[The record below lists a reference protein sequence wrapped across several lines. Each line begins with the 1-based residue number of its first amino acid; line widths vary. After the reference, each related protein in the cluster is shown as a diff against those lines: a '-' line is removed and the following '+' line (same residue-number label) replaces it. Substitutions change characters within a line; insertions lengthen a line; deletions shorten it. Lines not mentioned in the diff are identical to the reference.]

1 MADTKI
7 SNLPTD
13 VVTLADGDK
22 FPIADASALTVDT
35 YATALEIKTH
45 GNTAPVFAAG
55 TASASTHP
63 AFTSGTLLTAVEAG
77 ATEYVA
83 PLLHFTG
90 DASNQGRGL
99 VPVSHLVCV
108 NSDVTGTAGTGSQPI
123 FTAAT
128 DRITLAGSTLYLFE
142 LYLQCTNGATTCTKA
157 LDFSGGTAT
166 FTFMNYFAIGQGTLA
181 VNTTG
186 TAQSALNVNQAASTV
201 VLATGTTQWYIYAR
215 GAFRINAGGTFL
227 PQFAFSA
234 NPTGTVLIKQGTFM
248 TITPIGG
255 TGTVAIGSWA

>member
-1 MADTKI
+1 VADTK
-7 SNLPTD
+7 
-13 VVTLADGDK
+13 V
-22 FPIADASALTVDT
+22 SALTAVATPAGTDEFPVNQGAVSKKMTLAQIDT
-35 YATALEIKTH
+35 YVT
-45 GNTAPVFAAG
+45 TAPVFAAG
-55 TASASTHP
+55 SASANTHP
-63 AFTSGTLLTAVEAG
+63 EFTSGTLLTSVEAG

-99 VPVSHLVCV
+99 IPVEHLVCV

-123 FTAAT
+123 FAAAT
-128 DRITLAGSTLYLFE
+128 DRITLAGSTAYLFE

-166 FTFMNYFAIGQGTLA
+166 FTFMNYAAIGQGTLA

-186 TAQSALNVNQAASTV
+186 TAQSAANVNQATSTV
-201 VLATGTTQWYIYAR
+201 ILATGTTQWWLRAR

-234 NPTGTVLIKQGTFM
+234 NPTGTVLIKAGTFIR
-248 TITPIGG
+248 ITPIGG
-255 TGTVAIGSWA
+255 TGTIAIGSWA